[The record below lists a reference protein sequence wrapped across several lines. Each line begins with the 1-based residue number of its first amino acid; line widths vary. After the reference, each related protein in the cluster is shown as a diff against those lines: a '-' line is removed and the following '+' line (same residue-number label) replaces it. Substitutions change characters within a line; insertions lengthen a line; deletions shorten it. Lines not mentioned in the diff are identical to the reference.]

1 MSRSFN
7 HEIALFKLCNEKR
20 RTKIHYDNGAE
31 NDVNNLSNFDNSN
44 IYDTDDMK
52 KISIL
57 IFFIFVIVINKK
69 EKNGN
74 ANNKYDESHDN
85 R

>member
-1 MSRSFN
+1 M
-7 HEIALFKLCNEKR
+7 FKLCNEKR
-20 RTKIHYDNGAE
+20 RTEIHYDNGGE

-44 IYDTDDMK
+44 IYDTGDMK

-74 ANNKYDESHDN
+74 ANNKYDDSHDN